1 MDKLTGEKLSSIKVA
16 NMNLNYRLVRS
27 FSKTKEDG
35 VKCVEGSYRYFSQLG
50 VSLYKST

>member
-27 FSKTKEDG
+27 FSRTRGDG
-35 VKCVEGSYRYFSQLG
+35 VKWVEGSYRYLSQLR
-50 VSLYKST
+50 V